1 MEKGPTGG
9 AVLEMSK
16 ASQDLIATLCDRF
29 PAAFS
34 LKRPLPLKVGVGNE
48 IAKML
53 DINPRAVG
61 LALGFYCNRS
71 AYLSVCKEG
80 ATRVDLDGNPAG
92 SITEAEATHTKKRIG
107 EIRAVWRAKREAR
120 LVQVREV
127 EAKHRERLTQP
138 GAEYK
143 PQQRQKALADPNS
156 PSKRRQQATVTR
168 TKPTVVV
175 TIRRSRLSLRP

>member
-1 MEKGPTGG
+1 M
-9 AVLEMSK
+9 EMSK

-53 DINPRAVG
+53 GVNPRAVG

-92 SITEAEATHTKKRIG
+92 SITEAEATHTKRRIG

-127 EAKHRERLTQP
+127 EAKHRERLTP

-175 TIRRSRLSLRP
+175 TVRRSRLSLHP